1 MDFVTHER
9 RGKMANKVLLAV
21 DNSKYSLKAVRYLI
35 KTLKPDSVVT
45 MLTVLP
51 DPTAACGLDG
61 PSLIPIFKKNV
72 KTFCIIEDAKKSAM
86 EGFMEEAKKRLVKA
100 GFSPKNVSIR
110 IRKKKVGIARDILKE
125 AKRWKYDSIVMGR
138 RGLTGIKQFMA
149 GSVTNKMF
157 QFAQNVTLIVVE

>member
-1 MDFVTHER
+1 VDFVTHER

-35 KTLKPDSVVT
+35 KTLKRDSVVT

-61 PSLIPIFKKNV
+61 PSLIPIFKKNI
-72 KTFCIIEDAKKSAM
+72 KTFCTIEDAKKSAM

-125 AKRWKYDSIVMGR
+125 AKRGKYDTIVMGR